1 MKKLLFSFPLLIFFC
16 FCGCNS
22 SNQTKNEKI
31 ETGESNLYINENST
45 NVNSDINGGL
55 IINLN
60 RQDLDRFKKKG
71 IINYSDFG
79 AIGDGISDDAVFI
92 RATHEVANHYGFDV
106 KADNDALYNI
116 TGKKVSA
123 IISTNTD
130 FGNATFII
138 DDTNVDDY
146 TSSIFEI
153 RSKKPSFKMNHIKS
167 IEKGQKK
174 INIKLNKE
182 AFS

>member
-79 AIGDGISDDAVFI
+79 AIGDGISDDAVLL
-92 RATHEVANHYGFDV
+92 E
-106 KADNDALYNI
+106 L
-116 TGKKVSA
+116 
-123 IISTNTD
+123 
-130 FGNATFII
+130 
-138 DDTNVDDY
+138 
-146 TSSIFEI
+146 
-153 RSKKPSFKMNHIKS
+153 PM
-167 IEKGQKK
+167 
-174 INIKLNKE
+174 KLLTTMDLM
-182 AFS
+182 

>member
-1 MKKLLFSFPLLIFFC
+1 MKKLLFSFPLLIFFW

-22 SNQTKNEKI
+22 SNQPKNEKI
-31 ETGESNLYINENST
+31 ETGKSNLYVNENST
-45 NVNSDINGGL
+45 NVNSDIKGGL

-106 KADNDALYNI
+106 KEQRMEEEIHALEKDRQIRRKY
-116 TGKKVSA
+116 
-123 IISTNTD
+123 II
-130 FGNATFII
+130 
-138 DDTNVDDY
+138 
-146 TSSIFEI
+146 
-153 RSKKPSFKMNHIKS
+153 RK
-167 IEKGQKK
+167 
-174 INIKLNKE
+174 
-182 AFS
+182 